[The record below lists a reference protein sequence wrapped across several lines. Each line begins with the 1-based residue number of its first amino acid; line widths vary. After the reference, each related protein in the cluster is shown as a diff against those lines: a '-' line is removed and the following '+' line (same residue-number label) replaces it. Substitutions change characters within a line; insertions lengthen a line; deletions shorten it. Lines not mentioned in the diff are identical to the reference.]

1 MYLKPVNLEDID
13 TDIAHYKFLLN
24 HNKDVMKLSE
34 NNISPKDLAY
44 KSNDEINN
52 TLNELDEQINVN
64 KTKLKDLLNQ
74 ETHFHSSL

>member
-1 MYLKPVNLEDID
+1 
-13 TDIAHYKFLLN
+13 
-24 HNKDVMKLSE
+24 MKLSE

-74 ETHFHSSL
+74 ETHFFQFIKKNKLENEKLDVMNEIAHKKTSELI